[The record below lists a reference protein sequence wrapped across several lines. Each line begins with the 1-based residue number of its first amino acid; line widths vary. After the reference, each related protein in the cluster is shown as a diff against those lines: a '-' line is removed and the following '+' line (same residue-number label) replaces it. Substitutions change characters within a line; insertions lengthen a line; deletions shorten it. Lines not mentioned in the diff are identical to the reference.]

1 MSGSELAEATALPE
15 RDGKWHV
22 GDLLARFLIEMNGLI
37 VLALVILVVVFQV
50 LSPSGVFLSSL
61 SLTSMAV
68 SAAEILILAV
78 GATFVLTAGE
88 LDLSIGSVLVLS
100 GVLATNTMTGIHNLG
115 LGIAAGVLVGL
126 AVGAA
131 LGLANGVLTTRL
143 RVPSFIVTLGM
154 LGIALGV
161 AQLATTGSLSNQVP
175 PQFTSAIGTDELF
188 GVPVMVLI
196 AAFIAL
202 VGWFVLSQTRFGLE
216 CASVGSNREAAR
228 RAGVRVDRVRISIFI
243 LMGFLAAVAGLLDA
257 ARFTSVS
264 VASHQQDNLSAIAA
278 VIIGGTSL
286 FGGRGSIGGSV
297 IGTLIPVVL
306 LSGLVIVGVEPFWQN
321 ISIGAILIIAVA
333 VDQFN
338 RERLARGELS
348 SRTRRRIGRERA
360 RPRSGGVADR
370 PYG

>member
-1 MSGSELAEATALPE
+1 VSGSEVAESSLRAQRAE
-15 RDGKWHV
+15 RPSLSDVLMH
-22 GDLLARFLIEMNGLI
+22 FLVELNGLI
-37 VLALVILVVVFQV
+37 VLALVALVVIFSI
-50 LSPSGVFLSSL
+50 LSPRDAFLSRL
-61 SLTSMAV
+61 NLTSMAV

-78 GATFVLTAGE
+78 GATFVLVAGE

-100 GVLATNTMTGIHNLG
+100 GVLATNVMSDFKNLG
-115 LGIAAGVLVGL
+115 VAIGVGVLVGL
-126 AVGAA
+126 LVGAGA
-131 LGLANGVLTTRL
+131 GVVNGLLTTRL

-154 LGIALGV
+154 LGIALGI
-161 AQLATTGSLSNQVP
+161 AQLATTGSLSHQVP
-175 PQFTSAIGTDELF
+175 AQFTSAIGTDELF
-188 GVPVMVLI
+188 SVPVMVYI
-196 AAFIAL
+196 AAFIAI
-202 VGWFVLSQTRFGLE
+202 VGWIVLSQTRFGLE
-216 CASVGSNREAAR
+216 CSAVGSNRQAAR

-243 LMGFLAAVAGLLDA
+243 LMGTLAATAGLLDA

-321 ISIGAILIIAVA
+321 IAIGGILIVAVA
-333 VDQFN
+333 IDQFN

-348 SRTRRRIGRERA
+348 ARARRRLRQERA
-360 RPRSGGVADR
+360 RSAPSEAA
-370 PYG
+370 